1 MRISIG
7 SDHGGYLLKKDL
19 IQALSKEGYEVV
31 DCGTH
36 SEESVDYPVYAEKVA
51 RNVQTKQSDFGVLI
65 CVTGIGM
72 CISANKFKGIR
83 AAIVNN
89 ADSAM
94 MTRKHNNSNII
105 CLGAKYTKPEEAIEW
120 IKIFVNT
127 EFEGGRHL
135 RRVELI
141 SKQEE
146 NR

>member
-1 MRISIG
+1 MKISIG

-19 IQALSKEGYEVV
+19 IQALSKEGYEVI

-51 RNVQTKQSDFGVLI
+51 RNVQTNKSSFGVLI

-72 CISANKFKGIR
+72 CISANKFKKIR
-83 AAIVNN
+83 AALINSL
-89 ADSAM
+89 DSAI

-105 CLGAKYTKPEEAIEW
+105 CIGARYTKPEEAIEW
-120 IKIFVNT
+120 IKAFATT

-135 RRVELI
+135 RRIDLI

-146 NR
+146 NK